1 MPEGVREPVP
11 PSSDNPADSTW
22 ERQRRL
28 VQEAAEQAARREAL
42 VQGELRRVTHE
53 LAALGAERVILFG
66 SRARDDHEPWSDADL
81 IVVMPSSLPFVERI
95 VDVYRRVQPR
105 ITMDMLVY
113 TPEEFAAGNPVIEQG
128 LEEGK
133 TLYER
138 PGAPPT

>member
-1 MPEGVREPVP
+1 VRA
-11 PSSDNPADSTW
+11 SDHNRPDDAY
-22 ERQRRL
+22 ERQRQLVRRL
-28 VQEAAEQAARREAL
+28 TQEAERREAL
-42 VQGELRRVTHE
+42 VQEELPRVTRE

-81 IVVMPSSLPFVERI
+81 IVVMPSPLPFVERLA
-95 VDVYRRVQPR
+95 DVYRRIRPR
-105 ITMDMLVY
+105 MTMDIFVY
-113 TPEEFAAGNPVIEQG
+113 TPEEFAAGGPVIERA